1 MCKRLKQASRI
12 WSRSPW
18 LVLGIA
24 ASFLGSWSCAN
35 QARCDPGF
43 ELEGSS
49 CARVAGEIPE
59 DPDGASGAGGAP
71 AEHAS
76 CDPSAAPVVEF
87 GTPCTDGVMHSDCG
101 CPAPVCAIQAGATQ
115 GFCTQIDCVR
125 SPEVCPAG
133 WSCFDLSAI
142 DPSYPPLCV
151 AP

>member
-1 MCKRLKQASRI
+1 MRERSKWVSRI

-24 ASFLGSWSCAN
+24 GSSLAPWGCAN
-35 QARCDPGF
+35 QAKCDPGF

-49 CARVAGEIPE
+49 CARANEEMPQ

-71 AEHAS
+71 SEPAS
-76 CDPSAAPVVEF
+76 CDP
-87 GTPCTDGVMHSDCG
+87 
-101 CPAPVCAIQAGATQ
+101 
-115 GFCTQIDCVR
+115 
-125 SPEVCPAG
+125 PEVCPAG

-142 DPSYPPLCV
+142 DPSYPPLGV